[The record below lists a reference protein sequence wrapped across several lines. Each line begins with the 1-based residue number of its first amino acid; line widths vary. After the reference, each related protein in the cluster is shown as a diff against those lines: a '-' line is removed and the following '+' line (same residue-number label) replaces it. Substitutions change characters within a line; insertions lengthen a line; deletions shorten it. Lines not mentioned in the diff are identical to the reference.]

1 MGVEVV
7 QGSFSDTALI
17 TLHARAADITV
28 NTADSDDVALG
39 SAILAGQRARVVD
52 DGKPPPVLVHTSGVA
67 VFSDGGTEGKHDTTK
82 KIWDV
87 RLPRL
92 SLCLRS
98 EEFYRIALKRIFV
111 PSLLRCC
118 MAKSRCRMSFLYC
131 VRVPLERTIL
141 GSCEHRKKATPSPT
155 LYAPQPSLGRP
166 QDQSAPARS
175 SSTSPPNF

>member
-1 MGVEVV
+1 MRAHVQYPCTLYLILPLGAVLAVLVKAYRDLKITALVRNPSHIEAVRGLGVEVV

-17 TLHARAADITV
+17 TSHARAADITV
-28 NTADSDDVALG
+28 NTADSDDVALS

-98 EEFYRIALKRIFV
+98 EEFL
-111 PSLLRCC
+111 P
-118 MAKSRCRMSFLYC
+118 
-131 VRVPLERTIL
+131 
-141 GSCEHRKKATPSPT
+141 
-155 LYAPQPSLGRP
+155 APGF
-166 QDQSAPARS
+166 
-175 SSTSPPNF
+175 TG